1 MKTTKKQ
8 HIVRTALASA
18 FIVFAMAAHA
28 QPLPPENPSNQRAVP
43 VSGITTLLVV
53 GAAAVGVG
61 RLKKEQKL

>member
-53 GAAAVGVG
+53 GAAAVGLG
-61 RLKKEQKL
+61 RLKRKD

>member
-18 FIVFAMAAHA
+18 FILLTMAANA
-28 QPLPPENPSNQRAVP
+28 QPLPPENPNNQRAVP

-61 RLKKEQKL
+61 RLKRND